1 MSKYSDSS
9 VLEMI
14 YVVME
19 NEELYL
25 KAFRTY
31 ADALSVVKTKFGEEL
46 EGGVIENPDGKTY
59 LYVEKGIHIWI
70 YRLPVD

>member
-1 MSKYSDSS
+1 M
-9 VLEMI
+9 
-14 YVVME
+14 VME

-31 ADALSVVKTKFGEEL
+31 ADALAVVKTKFGEEL
-46 EGGVIENPDGKTY
+46 EGGLIESLNESPDGKTY

>member
-1 MSKYSDSS
+1 MD
-9 VLEMI
+9 V

-19 NEELYL
+19 NGEPYL

-31 ADALSVVKTKFGEEL
+31 ADALFVVKTKFGEEL
-46 EGGVIENPDGKTY
+46 EGDNNENLNESPDGKTY

-70 YRLPVD
+70 MRLPFV

>member
-1 MSKYSDSS
+1 MD
-9 VLEMI
+9 I

-25 KAFRTY
+25 KAFMTY
-31 ADALSVVKTKFGEEL
+31 ADALSVVKTKFGEEV
-46 EGGVIENPDGKTY
+46 EGSLNENLNESPDGKTY